1 MIQNYTQSDQYV
13 MMKEYLQ
20 KYKKES
26 FELDREDFLAYFKKI
41 QSENEIL
48 KRGIKIQ
55 NQKWD
60 NDKKELESLKH
71 TVQVSDINR
80 IQHALE

>member
-1 MIQNYTQSDQYV
+1 MIQNFSYSDQYT

-26 FELDREDFLAYFKKI
+26 FELDKEDFLAYFKKI
-41 QSENEIL
+41 QNENEIL

-60 NDKKELESLKH
+60 NDKQEL
-71 TVQVSDINR
+71 
-80 IQHALE
+80 

>member
-1 MIQNYTQSDQYV
+1 

-26 FELDREDFLAYFKKI
+26 FELDKEDFLAYFKKI
-41 QSENEIL
+41 QNENEIL

-60 NDKKELESLKH
+60 NDKQEL
-71 TVQVSDINR
+71 
-80 IQHALE
+80 